1 MAISDDDIER
11 IRSTVSIV
19 DVISQHV
26 QLRRT
31 GRNWVGLC
39 PFHGE
44 KTPSFNVREETGRYK
59 CFGCDASGDIFT
71 FVQQIQHTDFVG
83 AVETLASQAG
93 IQLTYTSGG
102 QQRDRARRG
111 RLVAAMETAVEW
123 YHQRLLTGS
132 DAGAA
137 RSYLRARGLTGDDV
151 RTFRIG
157 WAPDGWDA
165 LATAGIAP
173 ADDLDAAGLVFTN
186 RRGRLQ
192 DAFRAR
198 IVFPI
203 FTADGEPVALGGRIL
218 PGSDDPAK
226 YKNSTETPIYTK
238 SRTLY
243 GLNWAKG
250 DIVRRGVA
258 VVCEGYTDVIGFHR
272 SGVPLAVATCGTA
285 FTEDHVKLLKRYT
298 SKVVLAFDADAAG
311 QGAAERFYEW
321 ERAYDIE
328 VAVARLPEGRD
339 PGDLAQSDPEAL
351 HTAVETAEPFLGFR
365 LRRLMAG
372 APIDSPEARARMGER
387 AVAMIAE
394 HPNANVRRLYAGEVA
409 AQLGLPAAE
418 VVAAAD
424 RRDRSAR
431 LRAPSRAARHD
442 RESAEFVALCL
453 LLTDWDAIAPWLIP
467 EVFADPTLRA
477 AFDAIVDA
485 SGDIAAALSSADPAV
500 VDVLE
505 RVAVADVE
513 ADAETEAKNLIAA
526 AVRRELRAV
535 PAAADAER
543 IARDAEAR
551 RRLEGL
557 VVPDDAGE
565 AAEWLLGWLAD
576 RSAEQ
581 VSGG

>member
-1 MAISDDDIER
+1 VAISDDDIER

-59 CFGCDASGDIFT
+59 CFGCDASGDVFT

-173 ADDLDAAGLVFTN
+173 ADDLAAAGLVFTN

-365 LRRLMAG
+365 LRRLLAG

-551 RRLEGL
+551 RQLEGL